1 MAPLDSSPGPRR
13 TPISPAAGARGP
25 MTGDRYRSPRWGRT
39 SARNNRST
47 FPPAP
52 LGYESK
58 TRNDSI
64 LTKLTAWAFPAAA
77 GLKNFRGRH
86 FQGKVFLVVT
96 GKKIHIAWRFQVFGM
111 CFHQYQISGA
121 KRREIFQGVYF
132 SGIPGRLCT
141 EPIFLRQTNFS

>member
-1 MAPLDSSPGPRR
+1 
-13 TPISPAAGARGP
+13 

-96 GKKIHIAWRFQVFGM
+96 GNIFTLPGDSRFLGCVSTNIRFPAQSAGEFFRG
-111 CFHQYQISGA
+111 YT
-121 KRREIFQGVYF
+121 FQEF
-132 SGIPGRLCT
+132 LEDCARNPFFFDK
-141 EPIFLRQTNFS
+141 PIFLESWGCPEKIARGKFHGGVFS